1 MSRHFMQINEIDYQN
16 SQYPYLLREGV
27 RPPKRLFVAG
37 ELPQGPMVAIVG
49 TRKITDYGQ
58 RVTYQLAYE
67 LAQAGLIIVSGLAL
81 GVDAVAHRAAMEAGG
96 KTIAVLGHGLQGIYP
111 PSNHSLGLG
120 IAQGGGA
127 LVTEY
132 ELGVHADKHTFP
144 ERNRIIAGLSQ
155 AIIVTQADASSGS
168 LITANAGL
176 ACNRTIMAVPGNI
189 TSERSAGPNNLIK
202 TGAVPVTSSSDV
214 LAALDFE
221 GKHLTRSIAKA
232 DSAIE
237 AAMLDLLRGGKS
249 KNQELIEGSGLT
261 PQEFAHVIS
270 LMEITG
276 KVRNLG
282 AGVWVAT

>member
-1 MSRHFMQINEIDYQN
+1 MQVFEIGYQEAG
-16 SQYPYLLREGV
+16 YPDLLREGV

-37 ELPQGPMVAIVG
+37 ELPTGTMVAIVG
-49 TRKITDYGQ
+49 SRKITEYGR

-67 LAQAGLIIVSGLAL
+67 LARAGIIVVSGLAL
-81 GVDAVAHRAAMEAGG
+81 GVDAVAHRAALEAGG

-111 PSNHSLGLG
+111 PANHHLGER
-120 IAQGGGA
+120 IAAGGGA

-132 ELGVHADKHTFP
+132 ELGVHANKHTFP
-144 ERNRIIAGLSQ
+144 ERNRIIAGLCE
-155 AIIVTQADASSGS
+155 AIIVTEADASSGS

-176 ACNRTIMAVPGNI
+176 ACGRTIMAVPGNI

-214 LAALDFE
+214 LAALDFQ
-221 GKHLTRSIAKA
+221 GVHLSKSSAKA
-232 DSAIE
+232 DSPAE
-237 AAMLDLLRGGKS
+237 AAMLELLRSGKS
-249 KNQELIEGSGLT
+249 RNDELIEGSGLS